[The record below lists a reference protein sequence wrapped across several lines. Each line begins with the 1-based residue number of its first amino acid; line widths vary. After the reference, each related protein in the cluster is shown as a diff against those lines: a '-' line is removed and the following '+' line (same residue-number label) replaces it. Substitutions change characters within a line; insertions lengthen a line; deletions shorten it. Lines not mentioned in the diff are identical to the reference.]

1 MGFYIG
7 QICLFPWSWA
17 PRGWAKCDG
26 QMLPIQ
32 ENMALYS
39 LIATEFGGDGRT
51 NFALPKMTPNKAES
65 GSTPR
70 PLFCHGGCRV
80 ARRFFA

>member
-26 QMLPIQ
+26 QLLTIQ
-32 ENMALYS
+32 ENPALFS
-39 LIATEFGGDGRT
+39 LIGTEFGGDGRT
-51 NFALPKMTPNKAES
+51 NFALPKMTPIKAES
-65 GSTPR
+65 G
-70 PLFCHGGCRV
+70 GDV
-80 ARRFFA
+80 AFFINLEGVYPSRN